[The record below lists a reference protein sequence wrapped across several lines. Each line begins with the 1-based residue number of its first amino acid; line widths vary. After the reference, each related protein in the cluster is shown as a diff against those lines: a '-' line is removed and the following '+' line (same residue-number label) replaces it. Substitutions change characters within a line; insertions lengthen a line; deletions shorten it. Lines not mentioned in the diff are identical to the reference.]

1 MAGYVTVGQLGTLI
15 SARLSVPELRNVWVA
30 GETSDVR
37 VSGGHCYLELV
48 DKDPATGRTSAR
60 MRGAIWANVF
70 ARLAAKFG
78 HATGRTISAG
88 IKVMVCGTVSY
99 HPAFGLTFVISDIDP
114 AYTVGE
120 AERRRREILD
130 RLVADGVMEMNR
142 MLKWNLPALRIAVVS
157 AQGAAGYGDF
167 IHQLFANRARIRF
180 TVKLFPAVMQGD
192 RTVPSVLAAL
202 TEIAQEADM
211 WDGVVIIRGGGATAD
226 LLSFD
231 DYSLASSVAQFP
243 IPVIVGIGHER
254 DITVLDYVANMRV
267 KTPTAAAEWLIS
279 QATNCLERL
288 KQIGNEI
295 LGCATEKI
303 SGCMARLAY
312 CEGALPGLAVN
323 AVSMARQRIER
334 NVLSLAEISSRRISP
349 QLMRLDS
356 INAALST
363 ATHGI
368 IERRRNALESLEVLL
383 GALSPEATL
392 RRGYTITRINGQAV
406 TSAKAIKE
414 GTEMTT
420 VFADGSVVSISTT
433 KQ

>member
-1 MAGYVTVGQLGTLI
+1 MAGYVTVAQLGTLI

-48 DKDPATGRTSAR
+48 DKDPATGRTTAR

-88 IKVMVCGTVSY
+88 IKIMVCGTVSY
-99 HPAFGLTFVISDIDP
+99 HPAFGMTFVISDIDP
-114 AYTVGE
+114 AYTMGE

-130 RLVADGVMEMNR
+130 RLAADGVMEMNR
-142 MLKWNLPALRIAVVS
+142 MLSWNHPSLRIAVIS

-167 IHQLFANRARIRF
+167 IHHLFANRARIRF
-180 TVKLFPAVMQGD
+180 SVKLFPAVMQGE

-202 TEIAQEADM
+202 TEIAQEAEQ
-211 WDGVVIIRGGGATAD
+211 WDGVVIIRGGGATSD

-231 DYSLASSVAQFP
+231 DYTLASSVAQFP

-267 KTPTAAAEWLIS
+267 KTPTAAAEWLTA
-279 QATNCLERL
+279 QATTCLDRL

-295 LGCATEKI
+295 LGCAAEKI

-323 AVSMARQRIER
+323 AVNMSRQRIER
-334 NVLSLAEISSRRISP
+334 NALGLAEISSRRISP

-356 INAALST
+356 ISAALST
-363 ATHGI
+363 ATQSI
-368 IERRRNALESLEVLL
+368 IERRRQSLTSSEMLL
-383 GALSPEATL
+383 SALSPEATL
-392 RRGYTITRINGQAV
+392 RRGYTITRIEGKAV
-406 TSAKAIKE
+406 TSAAEIAP
-414 GTEMTT
+414 GVEMTT
-420 VFADGSVVSISTT
+420 TFADGSVTSISTT